1 MSAVITAA
9 LVLLPSPAPTLTLMD
24 QTGRE
29 VSLPAPPRRIVSLVP
44 SVKAE
49 RLFSVDGNLMHHY
62 GPRVVDGLEL
72 LARLVHP
79 EAFKK

>member
-1 MSAVITAA
+1 
-9 LVLLPSPAPTLTLMD
+9 L
-24 QTGRE
+24 R
-29 VSLPAPPRRIVSLVP
+29 SLPA
-44 SVKAE
+44 VKAE

-72 LARLVHP
+72 LARLIHP

>member
-1 MSAVITAA
+1 MSAVITADRGA
-9 LVLLPSPAPTLTLMD
+9 GLDTLA
-24 QTGRE
+24 RE
-29 VSLPAPPRRIVSLVP
+29 KWERLRSLPA
-44 SVKAE
+44 VKAE

-72 LARLVHP
+72 LARLIHP